1 MVVETTQ
8 TKKGCMKNRILI
20 LGAYGMLGH
29 ALQNIF
35 SEAILKG
42 HDLDITDERAIK
54 GFIEDVHPSIVIN
67 AAGYTNVDGCEEN
80 QKLAFAVNGESLQ
93 YISCACNEVDA
104 ILIHYSTDYIF
115 DGTKKEYVETDIP
128 NPINIYGK
136 SKLLGEKNIIKNI
149 ENYRIIRT
157 SGLFGEHGKNFVDTI
172 ITLSV
177 QLPEVKVVNDQTT
190 KPTYTIDLAKKTLE
204 IISLNSGIYHSTN
217 DGICTW
223 CEFASDFIS
232 NAVPCTAA
240 EFPRTAKRPQYS
252 VLTNTKTTQL
262 RHWKLALNE
271 YLMNKKTHTTGC
283 PR

>member
-1 MVVETTQ
+1 
-8 TKKGCMKNRILI
+8 MKNRILI

-29 ALQNIF
+29 AMQNIF
-35 SEAILKG
+35 PEAILKG
-42 HDLDITDERAIK
+42 HELDITDESAIK
-54 GFIEDVHPSIVIN
+54 AFIEDLHPSIVIN

-128 NPINIYGK
+128 QPINIYGK
-136 SKLLGEKNIIKNI
+136 SKLLGEKNIIKNM
-149 ENYRIIRT
+149 ESYRIIRT

-172 ITLSV
+172 LTLSA
-177 QLPEVKVVNDQTT
+177 QFPEVKVVNDQTT
-190 KPTYTIDLAKKTLE
+190 KPTYAIDLAKKTLE
-204 IISLNSGIYHSTN
+204 IISLNSGIYHNTN

-223 CEFASDFIS
+223 YEFAHEFIS

-240 EFPRTAKRPQYS
+240 EFPRTAKRPRYS

-262 RHWKLALNE
+262 RNWKLALNE
-271 YLMNKKTHTTGC
+271 YLMNKKTYITGH